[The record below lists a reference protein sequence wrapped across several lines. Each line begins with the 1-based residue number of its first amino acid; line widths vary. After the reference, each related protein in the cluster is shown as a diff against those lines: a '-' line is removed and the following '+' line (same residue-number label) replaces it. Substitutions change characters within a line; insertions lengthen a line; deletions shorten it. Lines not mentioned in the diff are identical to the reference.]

1 LSYCFR
7 TTSLLVVLLIV
18 ALAGIYF
25 GSLQLMQS
33 NLPTTAAAARVNTG
47 IGGDVSRSNALTQ
60 PKSLPLKPLDWNT
73 LVTLGLTPRI
83 VAKSTTASYQ
93 ATRTSPTG
101 SNRFFAPTVR
111 IATWVTEPPALPNLS
126 LPLRAPTGVSA
137 TGSEAFWFV
146 AKYQRAEG
154 SFVVDGYGLAYRSD
168 KRDGVKISR
177 GEIAT
182 LAESGRSLIVT
193 TKDSRSFR
201 FEIQKKPGRQISDL
215 ENALKRLNYGSIH

>member
-7 TTSLLVVLLIV
+7 TTSLLVVLLLV

-33 NLPTTAAAARVNTG
+33 NLPTTGAATRVNTG
-47 IGGDVSRSNALTQ
+47 SGGDVSRSSALTQ
-60 PKSLPLKPLDWNT
+60 PRSLPLKPLDWNT

-93 ATRTSPTG
+93 ATRTSPTR
-101 SNRFFAPTVR
+101 SNRFSAPTVR
-111 IATWVTEPPALPNLS
+111 IATSVTEPPAPPNLS
-126 LPLRAPTGVSA
+126 LPLRVTTGVSA

-193 TKDSRSFR
+193 TKDGRSFR
-201 FEIQKKPGRQISDL
+201 FEIQKKPGQQISDL